1 MTRYLASMRYAP
13 LVILVACS
21 GGQHGGGRPYPE
33 PSVTDVVARLAKAH
47 DATKSFRAW
56 TTMDFWMGNQRTKG
70 DVLVMGKA
78 GAFVRIAALSPAGGS
93 TMAEMACDGAKFV
106 SVNYQANCVLTGP
119 CDRSSIAQFFRVE
132 LAPDDFLN
140 LAVGTPPVIANATGT
155 VTWDASRGLE
165 TVQLSGGGKS
175 EKLAIDMRDGKL
187 DVMSA
192 EMIGADGKPEW
203 SVTNSG
209 FVDVGGHRVPGESR
223 FKAPNQQ
230 QDLEVDWGKTENRA
244 INVELDASKFQLAAP
259 DGLPACGNNNQASQQ
274 ATPPQPS
281 SSQVTPPQPKSHP

>member
-13 LVILVACS
+13 LVILAAC
-21 GGQHGGGRPYPE
+21 GPVQHGGSRPYAA

-47 DATKSFRAW
+47 DATKSFRAD
-56 TTMDFWMGNQRTKG
+56 TTMDFWMSNQRTKG
-70 DVLVMGKA
+70 EVLVMGKA

-93 TMAEMACDGAKFV
+93 TMAEMACDGSKFV
-106 SVNYQANCVLTGP
+106 SVNYQANCTLTGR

-132 LAPDDFLN
+132 LTPDDFLN

-165 TVQLSGGGKS
+165 TVQLSGGGKT
-175 EKLAIDMRDGKL
+175 EKLAIDMKGGKL

-192 EMIGADGKPEW
+192 EMIGADGKQEW
-203 SVTNSG
+203 SVTNSD
-209 FVDVGGHRVPGESR
+209 FVDVGGHRVPGRSR

-230 QDLEVDWGKTENRA
+230 QDLEVDWGDAQNRA

-259 DGLPACGNNNQASQQ
+259 QGLPTCGNNTASPQ
-274 ATPPQPS
+274 TPPTSP
-281 SSQVTPPQPKSHP
+281 TASHP

>member
-1 MTRYLASMRYAP
+1 MRYAP
-13 LVILVACS
+13 LVILAAC
-21 GGQHGGGRPYPE
+21 GPAQHGGSRPYAE
-33 PSVTDVVARLAKAH
+33 PTVTDVVARLAKAH
-47 DATKSFRAW
+47 DATKSFRAD
-56 TTMDFWMGNQRTKG
+56 TTMDFWMSNQRTKG
-70 DVLVMGKA
+70 EVLVMGKA

-93 TMAEMACDGAKFV
+93 TMAEMACDGQNFV
-106 SVNYQANCVLTGP
+106 SVNYQANCTLTGR

-132 LAPDDFLN
+132 LTPDDFLN

-165 TVQLSGGGKS
+165 TVQLAGGGKT

-203 SVTNSG
+203 SVTNSD
-209 FVDVGGHRVPGESR
+209 FVEVGGHRVPGRSR

-230 QDLEVDWGKTENRA
+230 QDLEVDWGDAQNRA
-244 INVELDASKFQLAAP
+244 INVDLDASKFQLAAP
-259 DGLPACGNNNQASQQ
+259 QGLPTCGNNTASQP
-274 ATPPQPS
+274 TPPQP
-281 SSQVTPPQPKSHP
+281 PQSKSHP